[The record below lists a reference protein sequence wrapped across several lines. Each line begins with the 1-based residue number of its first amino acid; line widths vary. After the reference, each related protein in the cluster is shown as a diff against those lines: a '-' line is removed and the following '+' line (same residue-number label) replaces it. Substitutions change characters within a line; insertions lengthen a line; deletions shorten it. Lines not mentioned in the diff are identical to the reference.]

1 MVSLAADRTDSY
13 RELCRALEERFGDED
28 LAEFFKA
35 ELRNRKRQ
43 RGESI
48 QALAQDIHRLVQ
60 RSYPEIGRLRLEEL
74 SVERFRE
81 ALPDHEQLHNL

>member
-1 MVSLAADRTDSY
+1 M
-13 RELCRALEERFGDED
+13 
-28 LAEFFKA
+28 
-35 ELRNRKRQ
+35 RNRKRQ

-60 RSYPEIGRLRLEEL
+60 RSYPEIGRLRLEGL